1 MVSKTIFVHLFNDR
15 SGSPKVLSQVV
26 RAMSRRG
33 AAIEVLTSSHA
44 DGFLSDLPGTRREIF
59 YRRSENKLVTLF
71 YYLVSQAFL
80 FLFCLRY
87 WRQDVVFYV
96 NTMMPF
102 GAALAARLMGKPVI
116 YHVHETSLRPVL
128 LKRFLRLVIGL
139 TASKIVFVSDYL
151 RQAEGFADKR
161 QYVVHNALDVNVEQR
176 PARPAGT
183 VFNVLMVCSLKT
195 YKGVLEFFDV
205 AEKLLGQSSVRFT
218 LVLNA
223 EQEEM
228 DAWLAGI
235 AIPANVALFPRQADV
250 TRFYEQADL
259 LLNLSRP
266 DEWVE
271 TFGLTILEG
280 MAHGLPVVVP
290 PVGGPAEIVSD
301 GREGF
306 LISCYE
312 TQRVA
317 DVIGELA
324 ADPEQHLCLAR
335 NAQARAKDFCLA
347 SFEEKIAT
355 VIES

>member
-1 MVSKTIFVHLFNDR
+1 MSKLVFVHLFNDR

-33 AAIEVLTSSHA
+33 AALEVLTSAHA
-44 DGFLSDLPGTRREIF
+44 DGFLSGLPGTRREIF

-71 YYLVSQAFL
+71 YYLLSQSFL

-116 YHVHETSLRPVL
+116 YHVHETSLRPAL
-128 LKRFLRLVIGL
+128 LKRFLRLVIQL
-139 TASKIVFVSDYL
+139 TAAKVVFVSDYL
-151 RQAEGFADKR
+151 RQVEGFADKR
-161 QYVVHNALDVNVEQR
+161 QYVVHNALDAAVTPRAE
-176 PARPAGT
+176 RPAGAT
-183 VFNVLMVCSLKT
+183 FNVLMVCSLKD
-195 YKGVLEFFDV
+195 YKGVPEFFDI
-205 AEKLLGQSSVRFT
+205 AGKLMARPEVRFT

-223 EQEEM
+223 EPAEM
-228 DAWLAGI
+228 ETLLAGV
-235 AIPANVALFPRQADV
+235 AIPANVALFPRQV
-250 TRFYEQADL
+250 EVERFYEQADL

-266 DEWVE
+266 DGWVE

-312 TQRVA
+312 TQRIA
-317 DVIGELA
+317 DVIGQLA
-324 ADPEQHLCLAR
+324 GDRERYLHLAR

-347 SFEEKIAT
+347 SFEEKIAG

>member
-1 MVSKTIFVHLFNDR
+1 MSKLVFVHLFNDR

-26 RAMSRRG
+26 RAMSQRG
-33 AAIEVLTSSHA
+33 TAIEVLTSSHA
-44 DGFLSDLPGTRREIF
+44 DGFLSDLPGIRREIF

-71 YYLVSQAFL
+71 YYLLSQAFL

-102 GAALAARLMGKPVI
+102 GAALAARLMGKPVV
-116 YHVHETSLRPVL
+116 YHVHETSLRPAL
-128 LKRFLRLVIGL
+128 LKRFLRQVISL
-139 TASKIVFVSDYL
+139 TARKIVFVSDYL
-151 RQAEGFADKR
+151 RQAEGFAGKC
-161 QYVVHNALDVNVEQR
+161 QYVVHNALDGVVTQR
-176 PARPAGT
+176 PERAATGT
-183 VFNVLMVCSLKT
+183 FNVLMVCSLKA
-195 YKGVLEFFDV
+195 YKGVPEFFDI
-205 AEKLLGQSSVRFT
+205 AGKLLDRPEIRFT

-223 EQEEM
+223 DPAEM
-228 DAWLAGI
+228 ESLLAGV
-235 AIPANVALFPRQADV
+235 AIPTNVALFPRQVDV
-250 TRFYEQADL
+250 ARFYEQADL

-280 MAHGLPVVVP
+280 MAQGLPVVVP

-312 TQRVA
+312 TGRIA
-317 DVIGELA
+317 EVIGQLA
-324 ADPEQHLCLAR
+324 DDREQHLRLAR
-335 NAQARAKDFCLA
+335 NARARAKDFCLA
-347 SFEEKIAT
+347 NFEEKIAS